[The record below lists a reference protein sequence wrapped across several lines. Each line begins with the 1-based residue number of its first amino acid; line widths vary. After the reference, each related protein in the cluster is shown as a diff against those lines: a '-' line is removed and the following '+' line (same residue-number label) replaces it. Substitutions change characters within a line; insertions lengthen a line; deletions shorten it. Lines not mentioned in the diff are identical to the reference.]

1 MNTRLII
8 ALTLSL
14 LLVVLYQFLFIKQS
28 PKEIPETK
36 EIAAANKDEGKGQQE
51 GTTPSVAAGQR
62 RLAEG
67 VNYRD
72 VIVDTPLY
80 SATFTT
86 YGGRLRSWKLRQYRD
101 KVPMHPLGRF
111 VQNLEYLVKGVFGF
125 KGQKAEET
133 PPQPVEIVNTAAM
146 GDLPLGISF
155 KKGGIAYD
163 EGIPFVPSAGGLSV
177 THQGGARSL
186 TFHWRSPR
194 GEQIDKRFTFYPD
207 TYRMD
212 MELVIST
219 PANRGSIQD
228 TLELGWAAAIPQTK
242 KKSYG
247 FFGPIYYT
255 DGGFQQI
262 KPKKIGEEETTVQ
275 GMNWFG
281 VEEDYFIALIYP
293 STKGTSLV
301 MRRTPENVIHSTQL
315 NPLALS
321 AGANGRV
328 SYTLFLGPKIAS
340 LLAQITPTATKA
352 ARYGWLHVL
361 AVPILKFLNFTNTFT
376 RNYGLD
382 IIILAIVLKVVFT
395 PLTHKSQE
403 QMKEMQKL
411 QPEVKRLQQKYK
423 DDKQVLNREIMELY
437 KRRKVNPLG
446 GCLPLLLQMPV
457 FFALYQALPNAIE
470 LRQAPFILWIR
481 DLADKDPTYIAP
493 LLMGATMFIQQK
505 MTTVSADPTQMKM
518 MSFMPIFFTFIFLS
532 FPSGLVLYWLVT
544 NVLAIGHQF
553 YINKKK

>member
-28 PKEIPETK
+28 PKEIPQTK
-36 EIAAANKDEGKGQQE
+36 EMAAADKEGEKAQQE
-51 GTTPSVAAGQR
+51 KELPRVVTGQR
-62 RLAEG
+62 QLAER
-67 VNYRD
+67 VDYRD
-72 VIVDTPLY
+72 VVVDTPLY
-80 SATFTT
+80 NATFTT
-86 YGGRLRSWKLRQYRD
+86 YGGRLKSWKLKQYSD
-101 KVPMHPLGRF
+101 KVPMHPLGKF
-111 VQNLEYLVKGVFGF
+111 VQNLEYLVKGALGF
-125 KGQKAEET
+125 KGKKVEDT
-133 PPQPVEIVNTAAM
+133 PPRPVEIVNTVAM

-155 KKGGIAYD
+155 KKGGIGYD
-163 EGIPFVPSAGGLSV
+163 EGIPFVPSAGGLSL
-177 THQGGARSL
+177 THQGGARTL
-186 TFHWRSPR
+186 TFRWRSPR
-194 GEQIDKRFTFYPD
+194 GGQIDKRFTLYPD

-212 MELVIST
+212 MEIVIST

-228 TLELGWAAAIPQTK
+228 TLGLEWAAALPQTDK
-242 KKSYG
+242 KYG

-255 DGGFQQI
+255 DGGFKQI
-262 KPKKIGEEETTVQ
+262 KPKKIGGAETVVQ
-275 GMNWFG
+275 GIDWFG
-281 VEEDYFIALIYP
+281 MEEDYFLALIYP
-293 STKGTSLV
+293 STKGTSLEIK
-301 MRRTPENVIHSTQL
+301 RTPENVINSTQL

-321 AGANGRV
+321 PGANGRV
-328 SYTLFLGPKIAS
+328 SYTFFLGPKVS
-340 LLAQITPTATKA
+340 HLLSQITPTATKA

-361 AVPILKFLNFTNTFT
+361 AVPIVWLLHFSNTFT
-376 RNYGLD
+376 GNYGLD
-382 IIILAIVLKVVFT
+382 IIILAIFLKVVFT

-423 DDKQVLNREIMELY
+423 DDKQALNREVMELY

-457 FFALYQALPNAIE
+457 FFALYQAFLGAIE
-470 LRQAPFILWIR
+470 LRHAPFILWIR
-481 DLADKDPTYIAP
+481 DLADKDPTYITP
-493 LLMGATMFIQQK
+493 LLMGATMFVQQK

-518 MSFMPIFFTFIFLS
+518 MSLMPIFFTFIFLN

-544 NVLAIGHQF
+544 NILSIGHQY

>member
-28 PKEIPETK
+28 PKEIPQTK
-36 EIAAANKDEGKGQQE
+36 EIAAADKEGEKAQQE
-51 GTTPSVAAGQR
+51 KELPRVVTGQR
-62 RLAEG
+62 RLAEK
-67 VNYRD
+67 VDYRD
-72 VIVDTPLY
+72 VVVDTPLY
-80 SATFTT
+80 NATFTT
-86 YGGRLRSWKLRQYRD
+86 YGGRLKSWKLKQYSD

-111 VQNLEYLVKGVFGF
+111 VQNMVGGILGRPKVDV
-125 KGQKAEET
+125 T
-133 PPQPVEIVNTAAM
+133 PPQPVEIVNTVAM

-155 KKGGIAYD
+155 KKGGIGYD
-163 EGIPFVPSAGGLSV
+163 EGIPFVPSAGGLSL
-177 THQGGARSL
+177 THQGGARTL
-186 TFHWRSPR
+186 TFRWRSPR
-194 GEQIDKRFTFYPD
+194 GGQIDKRVTLYPD

-212 MELVIST
+212 MEVVIST

-228 TLELGWAAAIPQTK
+228 TLGLGWAAALPQTDK
-242 KKSYG
+242 KYG

-262 KPKKIGEEETTVQ
+262 KPKKIGGAETVVQ
-275 GMNWFG
+275 GIDWFG
-281 VEEDYFIALIYP
+281 MEEDYFLALIYP
-293 STKGTSLV
+293 STKGTSLEIK
-301 MRRTPENVIHSTQL
+301 RTPENVINSTQL

-321 AGANGRV
+321 PGANGRV
-328 SYTLFLGPKIAS
+328 SYTLFLGPKVS
-340 LLAQITPTATKA
+340 HLLSQITPTATKA

-361 AVPILKFLNFTNTFT
+361 AVPIVWLLNFSNTLT
-376 RNYGLD
+376 GNYGLD
-382 IIILAIVLKVVFT
+382 IILLAIVLKVVFT

-423 DDKQVLNREIMELY
+423 DDKQALNREVMELY

-457 FFALYQALPNAIE
+457 FFALYQAFLGAIE
-470 LRQAPFILWIR
+470 LRHAPFILWIR
-481 DLADKDPTYIAP
+481 DLADKDPTYISP
-493 LLMGATMFIQQK
+493 LLMGATMFVQQK

-518 MSFMPIFFTFIFLS
+518 MSLMPIFFTFIFLN

-544 NVLAIGHQF
+544 NILSIGHQY

>member
-1 MNTRLII
+1 
-8 ALTLSL
+8 
-14 LLVVLYQFLFIKQS
+14 
-28 PKEIPETK
+28 
-36 EIAAANKDEGKGQQE
+36 
-51 GTTPSVAAGQR
+51 
-62 RLAEG
+62 
-67 VNYRD
+67 
-72 VIVDTPLY
+72 
-80 SATFTT
+80 
-86 YGGRLRSWKLRQYRD
+86 
-101 KVPMHPLGRF
+101 MHPLGRF

-262 KPKKIGEEETTVQ
+262 KPKKIGAGETIVQ
-275 GMNWFG
+275 NVDWFG
-281 VEEDYFIALIYP
+281 MEEDYFITLIYP

-301 MRRTPENVIHSTQL
+301 MRRTPENVIHSTQI
-315 NPLALS
+315 NSLALS
-321 AGANGRV
+321 PGANGTV
-328 SYTLFLGPKIAS
+328 SYTLFLGPKVSS
-340 LLAQITPTATKA
+340 LLAQITPTAKKA
-352 ARYGWLHVL
+352 ASFGWLNLL
-361 AVPILKFLNFTNTFT
+361 AVPILKVLNFTNTFT
-376 RNYGLD
+376 GNYGLD
-382 IIILAIVLKVVFT
+382 IVILAIILKVVFT

>member
-28 PKEIPETK
+28 PKEIPQTK
-36 EIAAANKDEGKGQQE
+36 EMAAADKEGEKAQQE
-51 GTTPSVAAGQR
+51 KELPRVVTGQR
-62 RLAEG
+62 RLAER
-67 VNYRD
+67 VDYRD
-72 VIVDTPLY
+72 VVVDTPLY
-80 SATFTT
+80 NATFTT
-86 YGGRLRSWKLRQYRD
+86 YGGRLKSWKLKQYSD
-101 KVPMHPLGRF
+101 KVPMHPLGKF
-111 VQNLEYLVKGVFGF
+111 VQNLEYLVKGALGF
-125 KGQKAEET
+125 KGKKVEDT
-133 PPQPVEIVNTAAM
+133 PPRPVEIVNTVAM

-155 KKGGIAYD
+155 KKGGIGYD
-163 EGIPFVPSAGGLSV
+163 EGIPFVPSAGGLSL
-177 THQGGARSL
+177 THQGGARTL
-186 TFHWRSPR
+186 TFRWRSPR
-194 GEQIDKRFTFYPD
+194 AGQIDKRFTLYPD

-212 MELVIST
+212 MEIVIST

-228 TLELGWAAAIPQTK
+228 TLGLEWAAALPQTDK
-242 KKSYG
+242 KYG

-255 DGGFQQI
+255 DGGFKQI
-262 KPKKIGEEETTVQ
+262 KPKKIGGAETVVQ
-275 GMNWFG
+275 GIDWFG
-281 VEEDYFIALIYP
+281 MEEDYFLALIYP
-293 STKGTSLV
+293 STKGTNLEIK
-301 MRRTPENVIHSTQL
+301 RTPENVINSTQL

-321 AGANGRV
+321 PGANGRV
-328 SYTLFLGPKIAS
+328 SYTLFLGPKVS
-340 LLAQITPTATKA
+340 HLLSQITPTATKA

-361 AVPILKFLNFTNTFT
+361 AVPIVWLLNFSNTLT
-376 RNYGLD
+376 GNYGLD
-382 IIILAIVLKVVFT
+382 IILLAIVLKVVFT

-423 DDKQVLNREIMELY
+423 DDKQALNREVMELY

-457 FFALYQALPNAIE
+457 FFALYQAFLGAIE
-470 LRQAPFILWIR
+470 LRHAPFILWIR
-481 DLADKDPTYIAP
+481 DLADKDPTYISP
-493 LLMGATMFIQQK
+493 LLMGATMFVQQK

-518 MSFMPIFFTFIFLS
+518 MSLMPIFFTFIFLN

-544 NVLAIGHQF
+544 NILSIGHQY